1 MGVADHAESSI
12 ARLGCKYQSLVN
24 DRKINMVAT
33 QYPLSF
39 LWRCTLY
46 TTWEP
51 CAMCAATIYWA
62 NIGRVVFAA
71 SNARLDQLVGKNAE
85 NLTMEWTCWDIIKGG
100 KKDIQVLGPFGSV
113 AEEVVELSEQYWG
126 TQKQ

>member
-1 MGVADHAESSI
+1 
-12 ARLGCKYQSLVN
+12 
-24 DRKINMVAT
+24 
-33 QYPLSF
+33 
-39 LWRCTLY
+39 
-46 TTWEP
+46 
-51 CAMCAATIYWA
+51 MCAATIYWA